1 MTPRQSVYSVSEIT
15 REIKIALEQS
25 FPSVWVEGEV
35 SNVKRHTSGQLY
47 FSLKDP
53 ESQIACV
60 MWKGR
65 NEHLHFLLQDG
76 MKVLIFGDVTVY
88 ERQGKYQLDVVRI
101 HPSGLG
107 ALQQAFE
114 ALKQR
119 LDQEG
124 LFRPEHKKPLPLFPE
139 RIGVVTSPSG
149 AALKDIASVVR
160 RRFPSVE
167 LVVRPVS
174 VQGETAAQEIAE
186 AIREFNAYGK
196 VDVLIVGRGG
206 GSMEDLWAFNEEI
219 VARAVYDSR
228 IPVVSAVGHEI
239 DFSICDFVADVRA
252 PTPSASAELVVRD
265 KGELLGVLRQAGQ
278 RMARSLSER
287 LKRSWERL
295 NTLERSY
302 AFRRPLD
309 RIREFRQ
316 RTDEWAKR
324 LDIQT
329 LQGVET
335 RAADVRRMREK
346 MGALSPEAVLGR
358 GYSITMKV
366 ADGRIVSQ
374 STDVRIEEIVRIRLS
389 QGSVKGQI
397 QEIEDLEP

>member
-1 MTPRQSVYSVSEIT
+1 
-15 REIKIALEQS
+15 
-25 FPSVWVEGEV
+25 
-35 SNVKRHTSGQLY
+35 
-47 FSLKDP
+47 
-53 ESQIACV
+53 
-60 MWKGR
+60 
-65 NEHLHFLLQDG
+65 
-76 MKVLIFGDVTVY
+76 
-88 ERQGKYQLDVVRI
+88 
-101 HPSGLG
+101 
-107 ALQQAFE
+107 
-114 ALKQR
+114 
-119 LDQEG
+119 
-124 LFRPEHKKPLPLFPE
+124 
-139 RIGVVTSPSG
+139 
-149 AALKDIASVVR
+149 
-160 RRFPSVE
+160 
-167 LVVRPVS
+167 
-174 VQGETAAQEIAE
+174 
-186 AIREFNAYGK
+186 
-196 VDVLIVGRGG
+196 
-206 GSMEDLWAFNEEI
+206 MEDLWAFNEEI